1 MDGPTPGRQVVEPWP
16 GRSERIMVAL
26 LSEVDPEIDWVLR
39 RELERQRNTLEMIAS
54 ENFVPQAVLEA
65 VGSVLTN
72 KYAEGYP
79 GKRYYGGC
87 DEVDVAEQLAI
98 DRTKELFGAEHVNV
112 QPHSG
117 AQANNAAYM
126 TLLEPGDTFLGLALD
141 HGGHLTHGM
150 KINVSGRLYDPVPY
164 HVNRED
170 HRVDMG
176 EVERLA
182 HEHQP
187 KLIVAGWSAY
197 PRRLDFAAFREIAD
211 AVGAKLMVDMAHFA
225 GLVAAGLHPNPVE
238 YADVV
243 TTTVHKT
250 LCGPRSGMILCREE
264 YAKKVNSAVFPGQQG
279 GPLMHVIAAKAVA
292 MRIAQTEQF
301 RVRQRQTVAN
311 ARALAEELNAG
322 GIDVLTGGT
331 DVHLVLV
338 DLTSTGLDGQTAE
351 DRLEKVGI
359 TVNRNAI
366 PFDERPPMNPSGLR
380 IGTPALTTRGM
391 VEEDM
396 REIARIIVAA
406 LLGDDF
412 ESERGPLMERSRGL
426 MERYPLYPHLSAG
439 HVGAR
444 NRL

>member
-126 TLLEPGDTFLGLALD
+126 TLLEPGDTFWGLALD

-311 ARALAEELNAG
+311 ARVLAEELNAG

-426 MERYPLYPHLSAG
+426 MERYPLYPHLSSG
-439 HVGAR
+439 HVGTR
-444 NRL
+444 YRL

>member
-79 GKRYYGGC
+79 GKRYYSGC

-141 HGGHLTHGM
+141 RGGHLTHGM

-164 HVNRED
+164 HVNREN

-279 GPLMHVIAAKAVA
+279 GTVDARDRGQSGSDAHRPDRAVSSPSTPD
-292 MRIAQTEQF
+292 R
-301 RVRQRQTVAN
+301 RQCS
-311 ARALAEELNAG
+311 
-322 GIDVLTGGT
+322 GIG
-331 DVHLVLV
+331 
-338 DLTSTGLDGQTAE
+338 
-351 DRLEKVGI
+351 
-359 TVNRNAI
+359 
-366 PFDERPPMNPSGLR
+366 
-380 IGTPALTTRGM
+380 RG
-391 VEEDM
+391 
-396 REIARIIVAA
+396 A
-406 LLGDDF
+406 
-412 ESERGPLMERSRGL
+412 
-426 MERYPLYPHLSAG
+426 
-439 HVGAR
+439 
-444 NRL
+444 

>member
-1 MDGPTPGRQVVEPWP
+1 MDGPTPGRQVVEPWS

-176 EVERLA
+176 
-182 HEHQP
+182 
-187 KLIVAGWSAY
+187 
-197 PRRLDFAAFREIAD
+197 
-211 AVGAKLMVDMAHFA
+211 
-225 GLVAAGLHPNPVE
+225 
-238 YADVV
+238 
-243 TTTVHKT
+243 
-250 LCGPRSGMILCREE
+250 RS
-264 YAKKVNSAVFPGQQG
+264 KDSP
-279 GPLMHVIAAKAVA
+279 
-292 MRIAQTEQF
+292 
-301 RVRQRQTVAN
+301 
-311 ARALAEELNAG
+311 
-322 GIDVLTGGT
+322 
-331 DVHLVLV
+331 
-338 DLTSTGLDGQTAE
+338 TST
-351 DRLEKVGI
+351 
-359 TVNRNAI
+359 
-366 PFDERPPMNPSGLR
+366 NPSSSSLAGRPTLGGWTLLR
-380 IGTPALTTRGM
+380 SA
-391 VEEDM
+391 
-396 REIARIIVAA
+396 
-406 LLGDDF
+406 
-412 ESERGPLMERSRGL
+412 RSRMRWG
-426 MERYPLYPHLSAG
+426 RS
-439 HVGAR
+439 
-444 NRL
+444 